1 MNATSRTR
9 GLDLI
14 AAHCTS
20 LDPSSEPARKR
31 LDEALGPELA
41 RKLVFALSCGG
52 THGERSRSRSG
63 AGPVFAA

>member
-1 MNATSRTR
+1 MDALTRDR
-9 GLDLI
+9 GLELI

-20 LDPSSEPARKR
+20 LDPAWAPARQR
-31 LDEALGPELA
+31 LDDALGPELA

-52 THGERSRSRSG
+52 PQGRSRGVSG

>member
-1 MNATSRTR
+1 MDASSRDR

-20 LDPSSEPARKR
+20 LDPGWAPARKR
-31 LDEALGPELA
+31 LDDALGPELA

-52 THGERSRSRSG
+52 PSSDRSRGFSG